1 MTKKYVSFP
10 RLPNVSASC
19 KFIMN
24 EHCEGKGGDSE
35 QEKDESQVMPQ
46 KLEPCPLSQVY
57 QAKRLQKKVEKK
69 TRAVGKLY

>member
-1 MTKKYVSFP
+1 
-10 RLPNVSASC
+10 
-19 KFIMN
+19 MN